1 MIEHQNTTLNTQEKN
16 SKSNGYSYSYSY
28 YYYIELFCPSATE
41 MKQTL
46 KKMGNY
52 HLDHHDDQTESLGA
66 SPLMVGWA
74 SRWWS
79 WAEGLVSMRGRSLAS
94 SSSSGSVVLRLM
106 QEHLSREAKK
116 ADATLTPTQLATRS
130 SFSHDMKLQL
140 LLLGFVVVVVVVVVL
155 SISDLFFSF
164 FLLSCWWR
172 RRLVLEIARI

>member
-1 MIEHQNTTLNTQEKN
+1 LIEHQNTTLNTQEKN
-16 SKSNGYSYSYSY
+16 SKSNGYSYYYYYYY

-66 SPLMVGWA
+66 SLLMVGWA

-94 SSSSGSVVLRLM
+94 SSSSRSVVLRLM

-140 LLLGFVVVVVVVVVL
+140 LLLGFVVVVVVVVL
-155 SISDLFFSF
+155 SISDLFISF
-164 FLLSCWWR
+164 FLLSCCW
-172 RRLVLEIARI
+172 